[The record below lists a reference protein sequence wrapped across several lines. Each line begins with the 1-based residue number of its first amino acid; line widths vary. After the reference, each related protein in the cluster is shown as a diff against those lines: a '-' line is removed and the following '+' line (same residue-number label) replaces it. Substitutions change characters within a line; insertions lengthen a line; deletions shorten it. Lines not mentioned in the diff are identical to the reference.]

1 MTIEEKLNQELV
13 KAMKARDQKVTDAI
27 KMVKT
32 KIAEKRTSVDF
43 KGQMTDEVVCEV
55 IQAYIRQL
63 KKGIEEMKQ
72 VAGDDHPLL
81 QKYRFEIE
89 YLSGFLPKKMS
100 EEEMRALI
108 KEKITALDASGKGS
122 AGKVMGAI
130 MKEYKDKVD
139 GALLRKLVEEELEKT
154 G

>member
-1 MTIEEKLNQELV
+1 MTIEERLNQELI

-32 KIAEKRTSVDF
+32 RIAEKRTSKDF
-43 KGQMTDEVVCEV
+43 KGTITDEVVSEV
-55 IQAYIRQL
+55 IEAYMRQL

-72 VAGDDHPLL
+72 VAGEDHPLL
-81 QKYRFEIE
+81 QKYRFEID
-89 YLSGFLPKKMS
+89 YLSGFLPKKMG

-108 KEKITALDASGKGS
+108 KEKIVALGVSGKGS
-122 AGKVMGAI
+122 SGKVMGAI